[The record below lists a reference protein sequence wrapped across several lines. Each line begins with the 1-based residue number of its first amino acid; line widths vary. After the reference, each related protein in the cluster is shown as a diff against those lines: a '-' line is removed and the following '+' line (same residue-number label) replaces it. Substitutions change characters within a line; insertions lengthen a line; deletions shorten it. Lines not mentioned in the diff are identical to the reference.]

1 MKRLF
6 IYAAPLLFILSW
18 WCVSFTRKSPTKTPI
33 TLSGQKLP
41 FNSEVRPID
50 RDRLYQALNGDF
62 DLMTKLMVEW
72 DLEAQLLQKKGHT
85 GIRRLKSKRLLAH
98 LRGLPS
104 PTVDKPLKFFP
115 QTYLAAGILLALV
128 EESSITSLPGGLRH
142 YGQLFPA
149 QKLQCIETDS
159 DPRYLEMIGNSES
172 TMAFISP
179 YSDPCT
185 LYAMELRNIPM
196 VDLGC
201 IATPED
207 LQKAINTVGA
217 VTQKP
222 EKAALLSA
230 FIDAAL
236 AALENHLATRR
247 SLNHEVLYVNHHT
260 IFSAPTPKTLMGH
273 ILTRLNINRPL
284 RKWQSDE
291 WSIPL
296 DVEDIAALNPD
307 CIICAGPQGPL
318 SEKLQGVQA
327 AINGQIHFIDPGAQ
341 GSSSQHFLL
350 GMYDLYDI
358 LMRLP

>member
-6 IYAAPLLFILSW
+6 IYAAPLFFILTW
-18 WCVSFTRKSPTKTPI
+18 WCASFTHKSPNKNPI
-33 TLSGQKLP
+33 TLNGQKLP

-50 RDRLYQALNGDF
+50 RDRLFQALNGDF
-62 DLMTKLMVEW
+62 DQMTKLMVEW
-72 DLEAQLLQKKGHT
+72 DLEAQLLQKKGYA
-85 GIRRLKSKRLLAH
+85 GIRRLKPKRLLAH

-104 PTVDKPLKFFP
+104 SKIDKPLKFFP

-128 EESSITSLPGGLRH
+128 DESSITSLPAGLRH

-149 QKLQCIETDS
+149 QKLQSIETDS
-159 DPRYLEMIGNSES
+159 DPRFLEMIGNAED
-172 TMAFISP
+172 TIAFISP

-185 LYAMELRNIPM
+185 LYAMQQRNIPM

-207 LQKAINTVGA
+207 LKKAIDMVGA
-217 VTQKP
+217 ITEKP
-222 EKAALLSA
+222 EKAALLNA
-230 FIDAAL
+230 FIESAVV
-236 AALENHLATRR
+236 ALENHIATRR
-247 SLNHEVLYVNHHT
+247 SLYHEVLYVNHHT

-284 RKWQSDE
+284 REWQSDE

-296 DVEDIAALNPD
+296 DVEDIASLNPD
-307 CIICAGPQGPL
+307 CIICVGPQRPL

-327 AINGQIHFIDPGAQ
+327 AINGQIHFIDPGVQ
-341 GSSSQHFLL
+341 SSSSQHFLL